1 MIAKKTIEKIVLNQT
16 VVDGLFIV
24 DINVSQ
30 GNSISVIID
39 SPKGVN
45 VNDCKQISR
54 LIENSFD
61 REIEDFGLQVSSP
74 GLDQPLKVREQYL
87 KNIGREVKIVKTS
100 GQELSGK
107 LINVSEDDIEI
118 EYSEK
123 VKIEGRKKKQIKI
136 NQLKVNFKEI
146 KSTKIVIS
154 FK

>member
-87 KNIGREVKIVKTS
+87 KNIRREVKIVKTS

>member
-1 MIAKKTIEKIVLNQT
+1 MIEKITIEEIVKNQT
-16 VVDGLFIV
+16 VVEDLFIV

-45 VNDCKQISR
+45 INDCKQISR

-87 KNIGREVKIVKTS
+87 KNIGREVKIIKIS
-100 GQELSGK
+100 GQKLSGK
-107 LINVSEDDIEI
+107 LINVSEDNIDI

-154 FK
+154 FR